1 MIRILVAA
9 VVALA
14 LLPSAASAHPLGN
27 FSVNHLSQVSVSS
40 DRVDVRYILDEAE
53 IPTFQQRGTAD
64 ATLLERKQAEV
75 ERRLAL
81 TVDGR
86 RVALE
91 PAGTATISHPEGQ
104 GGLKTTRVELPLTA
118 RGRRRRGRS
127 TCATARSPV
136 ASAGRRSSSSRA
148 RGTAVRSSAP
158 AGDPTDGLRQ
168 YPEDLLKSPSDVRS
182 ASFAVSPGSGTVDA
196 PDARAR

>member
-118 RGRRRRGRS
+118 RVDEPAQGRAARRHLPRAHRVEGRRGRAGTRHGS
-127 TCATARSPV
+127 ALER
-136 ASAGRRSSSSRA
+136 AGRRPDRRPAQVPGGPAEEPVRRAQRELLREPGDGDGRRA
-148 RGTAVRSSAP
+148 RCP
-158 AGDPTDGLRQ
+158 AR
-168 YPEDLLKSPSDVRS
+168 
-182 ASFAVSPGSGTVDA
+182 
-196 PDARAR
+196 